1 MRVGAQSAWARRR
14 ALLPRRRGS
23 FAYGSK
29 LYCGAMVNAHRLP
42 RNHGFRLSL
51 VRHNLQD
58 VHPMPVFEKHAKCQA
73 SPTGVEWAPLSV
85 THHAV
90 HNGIKATG
98 EAQIAQ
104 LLVSSCRRV
113 AIKAQDIP
121 LPQRLRWTQPCGA
134 PPMKL
139 REREVADRDPSDH
152 AYTLSA

>member
-29 LYCGAMVNAHRLP
+29 LSCGAMVNAHRLP
-42 RNHGFRLSL
+42 RNHRFRLSL
-51 VRHNLQD
+51 ERQNLQD
-58 VHPMPVFEKHAKCQA
+58 VHPMPVCEKQAKCQA

-90 HNGIKATG
+90 HKGIEETG

-104 LLVSSCRRV
+104 LLVRSCRRV

-121 LPQRLRWTQPCGA
+121 LPQWLRWAPACGA
-134 PPMKL
+134 SPMKL
-139 REREVADRDPSDH
+139 WEREVAEGGPIDH
-152 AYTLSA
+152 AHALSA